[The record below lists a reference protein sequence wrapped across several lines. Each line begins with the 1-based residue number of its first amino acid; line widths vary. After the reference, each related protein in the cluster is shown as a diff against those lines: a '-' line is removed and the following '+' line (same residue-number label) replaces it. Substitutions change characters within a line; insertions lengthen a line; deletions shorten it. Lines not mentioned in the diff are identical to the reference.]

1 MLMETDIIDKDVID
15 LVIAR
20 LESMP
25 DNMKLAIGNK
35 GDFDKFQLIEH
46 VKSGDSVGN
55 TVIKMQLLYLR
66 SLKKL

>member
-1 MLMETDIIDKDVID
+1 MENEVFDKDVIN

-25 DNMKLAIGNK
+25 DSMKLAIGNK
-35 GDFDKFQLIEH
+35 GDFDKFQLIDH
-46 VKSGDSVGN
+46 VKNGDSLGN

-66 SLKKL
+66 SLKKF